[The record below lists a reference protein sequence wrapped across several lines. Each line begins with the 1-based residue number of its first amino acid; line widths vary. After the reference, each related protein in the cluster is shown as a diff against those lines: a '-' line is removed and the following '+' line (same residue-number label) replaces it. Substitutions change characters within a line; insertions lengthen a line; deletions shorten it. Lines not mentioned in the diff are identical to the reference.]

1 LKKLTTKYLF
11 LVLSILCGYNSLA
24 QNVLKNEKQPKE
36 HSPSK
41 AILYSIIPGGGQVY
55 NEKYWKV
62 PVLYAGLAAT
72 VYAID
77 FNTTKYEK
85 YRDALDNRDS
95 EEYDILTD
103 KYKNLSDNSL
113 ENLRDA
119 YRNDRDLSI
128 FIGVGIYA
136 INLLD
141 AYVDAH
147 FFEFDVSDDLSLQ
160 VQPSIQINPDFSTAN
175 GLSLSIRF

>member
-1 LKKLTTKYLF
+1 MKKKSSSY
-11 LVLSILCGYNSLA
+11 LVLLLF
-24 QNVLKNEKQPKE
+24 VLISFSVFGQEKKNPEHVKP
-36 HSPSK
+36 HSPGR
-41 AILYSIIPGGGQVY
+41 AMLYSIIPGGGQIY
-55 NEKYWKV
+55 NQKYWKV

-77 FNTTKYEK
+77 FNNVRYERFK
-85 YRDALDNRDS
+85 EALEKRSDED
-95 EEYDILTD
+95 YDILTD
-103 KYKNLSDNSL
+103 KYKNLSDKSL
-113 ENLRDA
+113 ENLSDS

-136 INLLD
+136 INILD

-160 VQPSIQINPDFSTAN
+160 IQPSIQLTPDANAVNGIN
-175 GLSLSIRF
+175 LCLRF